1 MAQNQV
7 VQAAW
12 QIAEPA
18 LKELGFELVDVD
30 FAKDGQAWN
39 LNVYIDKPGGVDLD
53 DCEAASRLLDPLFD
67 ADPRIAGRHDYLS
80 VSSPGL
86 DRPLKTDRN
95 FARALNTEI
104 EVRLFAP
111 VDKQKRFTG
120 VLEAFDGEK
129 IQLASGKQSRQIER
143 KNIALAR
150 YVVHF

>member
-1 MAQNQV
+1 M
-7 VQAAW
+7 
-12 QIAEPA
+12 
-18 LKELGFELVDVD
+18 
-30 FAKDGQAWN
+30 
-39 LNVYIDKPGGVDLD
+39 
-53 DCEAASRLLDPLFD
+53 DPLFD

-86 DRPLKTDRN
+86 DRPLKTDRD
-95 FARALNTEI
+95 FTRALNAEI

-120 VLEAFDGEK
+120 VLEAFDEEK
-129 IQLASGKQSRQIER
+129 IQLAAGKQSRLIER